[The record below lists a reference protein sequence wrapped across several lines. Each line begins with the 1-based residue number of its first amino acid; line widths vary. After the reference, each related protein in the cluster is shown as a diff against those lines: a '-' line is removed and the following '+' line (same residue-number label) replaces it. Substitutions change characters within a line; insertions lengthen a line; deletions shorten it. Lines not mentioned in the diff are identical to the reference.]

1 MSKIIVIDP
10 GHGGSDPGAQGNG
23 LREKDLT
30 LNISKRIRKYLEDNY
45 EGIKVLMTRTND
57 KYLTLSQRA
66 QFANSK
72 SADLF
77 ISIHINAGGGTGYES
92 FIHTS
97 QNSNTATGKMQTT
110 VHNEAM
116 KKINVVD
123 RGKKRANFAV
133 LRETNMR
140 AILPE
145 NLFIDR
151 KEDAAKLKES
161 SELQKIAEGHA
172 IGIAKALGLKSKKG
186 GGTSQSKPKPK
197 PSKPATDHTKP
208 TQKESLTVDSKWGRA
223 VTRALQSFFD
233 TPEDGILSGQLRNG
247 VTNALY
253 GNTASFGGGGSVV
266 IKALQRY
273 LNTKGFNLTVD
284 GLLGPSTVR
293 ALQSYLG
300 TPVDGV
306 LSRPSVVVGELQRRL
321 NAGTF

>member
-30 LNISKRIRKYLEDNY
+30 LDISKRIRKYLENNY
-45 EGIKVLMTRTND
+45 SGLKVLMTRTGD

-66 QFANSK
+66 QFANSNK
-72 SADLF
+72 ADLF

-97 QNSNTATGKMQTT
+97 QNSNTATGKMQNT
-110 VHNEAM
+110 VHAEAM

-172 IGIAKALGLKSKKG
+172 IGIAKSLGLKTKKG
-186 GGTSQSKPKPK
+186 GGTSQSKPK

-208 TQKESLTVDSKWGRA
+208 TKKKAKLVVDSKWGRA
-223 VTRALQSFFD
+223 VTRALQRFFD
-233 TPEDGILSGQLRNG
+233 TPVDGKLSGQLRNG

-273 LNTKGFNLTVD
+273 LNSKGFNLKVD
-284 GLLGPSTVR
+284 GLLGAATVR

-300 TPVDGV
+300 TPIDGV

>member
-30 LNISKRIRKYLEDNY
+30 LDISKRMKKYLDDNY
-45 EGIKVLMTRTND
+45 AGHKVLMTRTND

-66 QFANSK
+66 QFANNK
-72 SADLF
+72 NADLF

-97 QNSNTATGKMQTT
+97 QNSNTATGKMQNT

-123 RGKKRANFAV
+123 RGKKKANFAV

-151 KEDAAKLKES
+151 KEDAAKLKKS

-172 IGIAKALGLKSKKG
+172 IGIAKSLNLKKKKD
-186 GGTSQSKPKPK
+186 GGTSQSKPNTK

-208 TQKESLTVDSKWGRA
+208 TKKKQ
-223 VTRALQSFFD
+223 
-233 TPEDGILSGQLRNG
+233 N
-247 VTNALY
+247 
-253 GNTASFGGGGSVV
+253 
-266 IKALQRY
+266 
-273 LNTKGFNLTVD
+273 
-284 GLLGPSTVR
+284 
-293 ALQSYLG
+293 
-300 TPVDGV
+300 
-306 LSRPSVVVGELQRRL
+306 
-321 NAGTF
+321 